1 VSNVYGGSEL
11 PSFLHCGQRIGK
23 MICAS
28 SFDDALEMVP
38 LPAAELLDDG
48 FADLWAGLTYL
59 SRPSE
64 PNGFPGVVREGLSE
78 GSVEQ
83 SRDPTNRNRIRGRA
97 CLEAIMRNYLL
108 GYLSKA

>member
-1 VSNVYGGSEL
+1 LPLRLKVANVYGGSEL

-48 FADLWAGLTYL
+48 FADLWAALTY
-59 SRPSE
+59 
-64 PNGFPGVVREGLSE
+64 
-78 GSVEQ
+78 
-83 SRDPTNRNRIRGRA
+83 RDPQSPTDSRVSSARD
-97 CLEAIMRNYLL
+97 CLKEAW
-108 GYLSKA
+108 SKVAR